1 MVCIEPCKGDLRM
14 EGLKIVCLGDS
25 ITYGWPWG
33 PEISWT
39 TMLARV
45 IDAEVINQGIP
56 GNTTSQMMERFDRA
70 VLAHHP
76 THVIIMGGINDIVWQ
91 ESFDRI
97 VWNLRS
103 MAEKA
108 AEHDIKVVFGMP
120 TAVDDDYLEKLTQRI
135 RNWINTHAD
144 QHGIPVINFH
154 QAFYNQEGKILNQ
167 LLAADGAH
175 PTQEGYQAMFAQIDT
190 SIFT

>member
-14 EGLKIVCLGDS
+14 EGLRIVCLGDS

-39 TMLARV
+39 TLLARA

-120 TAVDDDYLEKLTQRI
+120 TAVDDDYIEKLTQRI

-144 QHGIPVINFH
+144 QHGIPVIHFH

-175 PTQEGYQAMFAQIDT
+175 PTREGYQAMFAQIDT

>member
-1 MVCIEPCKGDLRM
+1 M